1 MPSSA
6 EDPVKPRL
14 RGWIHA
20 TGAVLAIPA
29 VWTSYSLR
37 GVQGKKQFDSL
48 KVYKLL
54 NGKYSYILYISLFIT
69 TMIMITG

>member
-1 MPSSA
+1 MRAWSERQLTATVRSF
-6 EDPVKPRL
+6 L
-14 RGWIHA
+14 RHI
-20 TGAVLAIPA
+20 AIPA

-37 GVQGKKQFDSL
+37 GVRGKKQFDSL